1 MLALSSVEKDG
12 RSFVL
17 GKANPLAG
25 GLRDLFGGLSSSI
38 VAIAYGLS
46 FASLIFAPPLQPWLA
61 NGVTATFISMAVCA
75 AIMALRSSLPFA
87 VAGPD
92 GATSAVMATLVA
104 ALVERLEEIGP
115 PDDLLAPI
123 MIVLAISTVLT
134 GIVLCLLGFL
144 RAGGAVR
151 FIPFP
156 VIGGFL
162 AATGCLMIG
171 GGVRVI
177 TGHRLALQGLDFFED
192 PAMLS
197 KLGAAVAVALAIT
210 LVLRYSRSAF
220 VVPGIVL
227 LAIAVT
233 QLALASSG
241 VSLEQ
246 AETQGWVFS
255 PPGKVVLALYWNW
268 EDVRQFPWQVL
279 PSLSGDLAATVF
291 VTTITM
297 LLNTNGIEFVVRR
310 EANLTREL
318 KSIGIANLATAA
330 LGGYIGVTSLSRTTL
345 NYAAGGRGRL
355 SGLVMAA
362 IAAGILWVGPDFIAY
377 IPKFALGGLLLYLGG
392 NLIYK
397 WLVDSLRRIS
407 WLDYA
412 SLLLVAVIIVQW
424 GFIAGLGIGIVIGC
438 MTFALSASRV
448 SAIKFSF
455 DGSEYQSSLD
465 RGPEQLAI
473 LATHSREIQG
483 VILHSYLFF
492 GSANHLYEYVKHLF
506 GRLDG
511 CRFLVFDFRLVTGM
525 DSSAMHSF
533 TQIKHAASD
542 AGARLV
548 LVNLKPE
555 IRRNFARLVTPND
568 ILADDLD
575 RALELCEN
583 AVVVAHSKHD
593 QESRDLTVW
602 LTQALG
608 DARHAEQLAQSCERL
623 EVRTGDIVA
632 RQGEAADS
640 MHFIVNGRVGIV
652 VTLEDGAS
660 HRVRSLGT
668 HTTIGEMGLI
678 TGKLRSATVQAE
690 ADSVLYVL
698 SRVEFDRLNSDNHA
712 LSQALL
718 TYVIAV
724 MAERLRFA
732 SNLIGVLRR

>member
-1 MLALSSVEKDG
+1 M
-12 RSFVL
+12 
-17 GKANPLAG
+17 
-25 GLRDLFGGLSSSI
+25 
-38 VAIAYGLS
+38 
-46 FASLIFAPPLQPWLA
+46 
-61 NGVTATFISMAVCA
+61 
-75 AIMALRSSLPFA
+75 
-87 VAGPD
+87 
-92 GATSAVMATLVA
+92 
-104 ALVERLEEIGP
+104 
-115 PDDLLAPI
+115 
-123 MIVLAISTVLT
+123 
-134 GIVLCLLGFL
+134 
-144 RAGGAVR
+144 
-151 FIPFP
+151 
-156 VIGGFL
+156 
-162 AATGCLMIG
+162 
-171 GGVRVI
+171 
-177 TGHRLALQGLDFFED
+177 
-192 PAMLS
+192 
-197 KLGAAVAVALAIT
+197 AVALAIT

-220 VVPGIVL
+220 VVPAVVL

-241 VSLEQ
+241 MSLEQ

-255 PPGKVVLALYWNW
+255 PPGKVVLSLYWNW

-318 KSIGIANLATAA
+318 KAIGIANLAAAA

-377 IPKFALGGLLLYLGG
+377 IPKFALGGLLIYLGG
-392 NLIYK
+392 SLIYK
-397 WLVDSLRRIS
+397 WLVDSLKRIS

-473 LATHSREIQG
+473 LAAHNREIQG

-511 CRFLVFDFRLVTGM
+511 CRFLVFDLQAGDHRGM
-525 DSSAMHSF
+525 DLLGDAQLHPGSSTPPA
-533 TQIKHAASD
+533 TQAPGWCWST
-542 AGARLV
+542 
-548 LVNLKPE
+548 LKPE
-555 IRRNFARLVTPND
+555 IRRNFAQLVTSTD

-583 AVVVAHSKHD
+583 AVVAAHSKHD
-593 QESRDLTVW
+593 QESRDLTAW
-602 LTQALG
+602 LSQALG
-608 DARHAEQLAQSCERL
+608 DVRHAEQLAQCCERL
-623 EVRTGDIVA
+623 EVRAGDVVA
-632 RQGEAADS
+632 RQGEPADS
-640 MHFIVNGRVGIV
+640 MHFIVNGRMGIV
-652 VTLEDGAS
+652 VALEGGAS
-660 HRVRSLGT
+660 HRVRSLGS

-678 TGKLRSATVQAE
+678 TGKLRSATIQAE

-698 SRVEFDRLNSDNHA
+698 SRVEFNRLNSDNHA

>member
-1 MLALSSVEKDG
+1 LASVGTDG
-12 RSFVL
+12 GTFLRRQARHFAGNL
-17 GKANPLAG
+17 G
-25 GLRDLFGGLSSSI
+25 DLFGGLSSSI

-61 NGVTATFISMAVCA
+61 NGVAATFIAMAVCA
-75 AIMALRSSLPFA
+75 IVMACFSSLPFA

-104 ALVERLEEIGP
+104 ALIERLDEVGP

-123 MIVLAISTVLT
+123 MIVLTIATALT
-134 GIVLCLLGFL
+134 GITLGLLGFL

-171 GGVRVI
+171 GGERVI
-177 TGHRLALQGLDFFED
+177 TGHRLSLMALGSFD
-192 PAMLS
+192 PADLS
-197 KLGAAVAVALAIT
+197 KLGAALVVAATIAT
-210 LVLRYSRSAF
+210 VLRYSRSAF
-220 VVPGIVL
+220 VVPAIAL
-227 LAIAVT
+227 LAVVT
-233 QLALASSG
+233 THLVLAWSG
-241 VSLEQ
+241 LSLDQ
-246 AETQGWVFS
+246 AEAKGWLFS
-255 PPGKVVLALYWNW
+255 PPGDVSLSLYWDW
-268 EDVRQFPWQVL
+268 EDIQQFPWHVL
-279 PSLSGDLAATVF
+279 PSLAGDIAATIF

-297 LLNTNGIEFVVRR
+297 LLNTNGIEFVTRR

-318 KSIGIANLATAA
+318 KAIGIANLVAA
-330 LGGYIGVTSLSRTTL
+330 GLGGYVGVTSLSRTTL

-355 SGLVMAA
+355 SGLVVAA
-362 IAAGILWVGPDFIAY
+362 VAVVVLWLGPGFVTY

-392 NLIYK
+392 NLLYR

-407 WLDYA
+407 WLDYGL
-412 SLLLVAVIIVQW
+412 LLLVAVIIVQW
-424 GFIAGLGIGIVIGC
+424 GFIAGLLIGIVIGC

-448 SAIKFSF
+448 GAIKFSF

-473 LATHSREIQG
+473 LSAHSREIQG
-483 VILHSYLFF
+483 VVLHSYLFF
-492 GSANHLYEYVKHLF
+492 GSANHLYEHVK
-506 GRLDG
+506 RLLRSLNG
-511 CRFLVFDFRLVTGM
+511 CRFLLFDFRLVTGM
-525 DSSAMHSF
+525 DSSAVHSF
-533 TQIKHAASD
+533 TQIKQAARE
-542 AGARLV
+542 AGASLV
-548 LVNLKPE
+548 LVNIRPE
-555 IRRNFARLVTPND
+555 IRRNFTQIVASSD

-583 AVVVAHSKHD
+583 AIVAAHSKHD
-593 QESRDLTVW
+593 QEGRDLVSW
-602 LTQALG
+602 LTQAMG
-608 DARHAEQLAQSCERL
+608 SAQHGEQLAACCERL
-623 EVRTGDIVA
+623 DVRAGEIVA
-632 RQGEAADS
+632 RQGEPADS
-640 MHFIVNGRVGIV
+640 MHFIVSGRVGIV
-652 VTLEDGAS
+652 VALEDGS
-660 HRVRSLGT
+660 SSRVRSLGS

-678 TGKLRSATVQAE
+678 TGRLRSATIQAE

-698 SRVEFDRLNSDNHA
+698 SRTEFDRLNRDNHA

-718 TYVIAV
+718 TYVISV